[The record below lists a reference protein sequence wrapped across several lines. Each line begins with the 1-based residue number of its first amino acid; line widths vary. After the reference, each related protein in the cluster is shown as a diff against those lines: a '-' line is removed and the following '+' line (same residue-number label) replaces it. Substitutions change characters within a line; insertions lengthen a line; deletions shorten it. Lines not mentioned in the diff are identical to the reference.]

1 MSGFANFCFCSAN
14 SISAL
19 PLLKRGS
26 SAVRSLSLSRVCVHL
41 DFYHSSCSL
50 QLKPNCR
57 IIFEEAVISFVYF
70 FEYFLRKFELFF
82 CCVYV
87 LLCVSRSFFFP
98 ELTLEVQDLARID
111 HGDSRSAAED

>member
-1 MSGFANFCFCSAN
+1 MSCFANFSFCSAN

-26 SAVRSLSLSRVCVHL
+26 KCSALEIFSLSLSCARIWISIIAVVC
-41 DFYHSSCSL
+41 L

-70 FEYFLRKFELFF
+70 FEYFLRKFDFIF
-82 CCVYV
+82 
-87 LLCVSRSFFFP
+87 LLCLSIVVRLAKSFFF
-98 ELTLEVQDLARID
+98 LC
-111 HGDSRSAAED
+111 

>member
-26 SAVRSLSLSRVCVHL
+26 SAVRALSLSLSL
-41 DFYHSSCSL
+41 SCACIWISIIVRL

-57 IIFEEAVISFVYF
+57 IIFEEAVVSFVYF
-70 FEYFLRKFELFF
+70 FEYFLRKFEFF
-82 CCVYV
+82 FVVFKYC
-87 LLCVSRSFFFP
+87 CVSREVFF
-98 ELTLEVQDLARID
+98 
-111 HGDSRSAAED
+111 S

>member
-26 SAVRSLSLSRVCVHL
+26 SAVLSLSLSLSLVCVHL

-50 QLKPNCR
+50 A
-57 IIFEEAVISFVYF
+57 IET
-70 FEYFLRKFELFF
+70 ELSDNF
-82 CCVYV
+82 
-87 LLCVSRSFFFP
+87 
-98 ELTLEVQDLARID
+98 
-111 HGDSRSAAED
+111 